1 MALGTK
7 DRKQGATTLHI
18 PLGGSGSDTQGT
30 TPKNPDGSGIGTVP
44 EEQTPK
50 ITPTSYEDAEAGLDK
65 TKAVTGSDDRIKG
78 VDKWASD
85 YKKRI
90 DDEYRSNLDPN
101 WNKDLAKMG
110 QLTGRSFLNNVSLS
124 RMADA
129 YNNRRHVKA
138 TDIGHRTLHYGVTGT
153 GADQAGSERWEP
165 IETQEMRQM
174 RENERMNE
182 QVRRNDIERQNKV
195 RNYNYDISRD
205 MDKYV
210 ADYADFE
217 KKLVANLYDDIARAR
232 TDVEYR
238 QKMQTYLSEV
248 LSEYEQG
255 LRMYWNEHAINMAM
269 RFTNDPE
276 IKTMI
281 IQAFS
286 VGNMTGLGA
295 YQRAMGD
302 LQTQMWNK
310 ALEYANGDTQ
320 AAQMYM
326 TYAML
331 NYNSDILLRGSTGS
345 TGR

>member
-7 DRKQGATTLHI
+7 DRKQGAVTLHI
-18 PLGGSGSDTQGT
+18 PLGGSGSQDTST
-30 TPKNPDGSGIGTVP
+30 TQKTGGGGASVVP
-44 EEQTPK
+44 EEKTPK
-50 ITPTSYEDAEAGLDK
+50 ITPTSYEDAEAGLGK

-78 VDKWASD
+78 FDEWASG

-90 DDEYRSNLDPN
+90 DDKYRSNLDPN

-129 YNNRRHVKA
+129 YNNQRHVKA

-217 KKLVANLYDDIARAR
+217 KRLVANLYDDIARAR

-238 QKMQTYLSEV
+238 QKMLTYLSEV
-248 LSEYEQG
+248 QSEYDQG
-255 LRMYWNEHAINMAM
+255 LKMYWNEHAINMAM

-276 IKTMI
+276 IKTLI
-281 IQAFS
+281 NQYFGAGGI
-286 VGNMTGLGA
+286 TGLGEF
-295 YQRAMGD
+295 QRAMGNYTND
-302 LQTQMWNK
+302 LYNRVLK
-310 ALEYANGDTQ
+310 EYGGNRD
-320 AAQMYM
+320 AAGAAVLRII
-326 TYAML
+326 YATMPEIFTRQL
-331 NYNSDILLRGSTGS
+331 GL
-345 TGR
+345 